1 MIEQVRSYRCTIKP
15 IFKEHWEDYLSQH
28 KDYLRQDVIWTVE
41 KILSCRDPERLRYH
55 KYACPE
61 HPDEYII
68 VPLVL
73 AKLASATPAVK
84 FLPISGWKE

>member
-1 MIEQVRSYRCTIKP
+1 MIEQVRSYRFTIKQ
-15 IFKEHWEDYLSQH
+15 IFKEHWENYLSRH
-28 KDYLRQDVIWTVE
+28 KDSLRQDVIWTI
-41 KILSCRDPERLRYH
+41 KKMLSCRNPERLGYH

-61 HPDEYII
+61 HPDQYII

-73 AKLASATPAVK
+73 VKLASVILVVK